1 MQYLCL
7 CFNFSTPNNLGIIAL
22 KIYTLNTS
30 SLILLVT
37 KSYLQYRHLSFL
49 SINSTKKKC
58 HFSHS
63 F

>member
-7 CFNFSTPNNLGIIAL
+7 CFNFSTPNNLGIIVL

-30 SLILLVT
+30 SLILLKT
-37 KSYLQYRHLSFL
+37 KSYLQYRHLPFF
-49 SINSTKKKC
+49 SINSTKKEC

-63 F
+63 L

>member
-7 CFNFSTPNNLGIIAL
+7 CFNFSTPNNLGIIVL

-30 SLILLVT
+30 SLILLKA
-37 KSYLQYRHLSFL
+37 KSYLQYRHLSFF
-49 SINSTKKKC
+49 SITSTKKEC

-63 F
+63 L

>member
-7 CFNFSTPNNLGIIAL
+7 CFNFSTPNNLGIIVL

-30 SLILLVT
+30 SLILLRA
-37 KSYLQYRHLSFL
+37 KSYLQYRHLPFV
-49 SINSTKKKC
+49 SIHSTKKEC

>member
-7 CFNFSTPNNLGIIAL
+7 CFNFSTPNNLGIIVL

-30 SLILLVT
+30 SLILLQA
-37 KSYLQYRHLSFL
+37 KSYLQYRHLPFF
-49 SINSTKKKC
+49 SINSTKKEC

-63 F
+63 L